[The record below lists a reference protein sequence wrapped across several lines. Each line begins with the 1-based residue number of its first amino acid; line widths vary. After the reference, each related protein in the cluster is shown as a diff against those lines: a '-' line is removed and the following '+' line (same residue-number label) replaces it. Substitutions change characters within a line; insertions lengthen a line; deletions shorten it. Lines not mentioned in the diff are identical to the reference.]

1 MKKILIPTD
10 FSPVADNA
18 LQYAIEIGAEFK
30 SMLYLYHTYYINK
43 VDYDLNLSED
53 EQPFKKR
60 LERKMGL
67 TELKF
72 SEKIKHK
79 ELSIKTFVE
88 RGDIPALFK
97 IIAKK
102 QGVNLIVMGSKG
114 ASGLNKVI
122 FGSVAATALEMA
134 KVPVLV
140 IPPELSFRPIKQ
152 IVIAIDGKKI
162 SKHILFPL
170 QELAIKFKAKV
181 IILNVNSETKKE
193 TEQVSNIS
201 FEGIETSFREVP
213 MNNNINETINEFIE
227 KGDYDLLCMIRREK
241 SFFQSIFQRSITK
254 AQVFS
259 NQVPLLVLP
268 EE

>member
-1 MKKILIPTD
+1 MIYLNT
-10 FSPVADNA
+10 
-18 LQYAIEIGAEFK
+18 AIKIGAEFK

-152 IVIAIDGKKI
+152 IVIAIDGKKTYVFALKNLTTEEAKKQI
-162 SKHILFPL
+162 KERFKSSKITN
-170 QELAIKFKAKV
+170 IK
-181 IILNVNSETKKE
+181 E
-193 TEQVSNIS
+193 SN
-201 FEGIETSFREVP
+201 E
-213 MNNNINETINEFIE
+213 
-227 KGDYDLLCMIRREK
+227 
-241 SFFQSIFQRSITK
+241 
-254 AQVFS
+254 
-259 NQVPLLVLP
+259 
-268 EE
+268 